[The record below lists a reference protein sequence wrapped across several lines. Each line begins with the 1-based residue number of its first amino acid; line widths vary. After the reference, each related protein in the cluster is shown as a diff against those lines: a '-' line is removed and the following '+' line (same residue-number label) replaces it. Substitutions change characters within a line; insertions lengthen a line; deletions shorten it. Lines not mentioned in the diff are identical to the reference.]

1 MNSAQPSAQEQKPK
15 PEESKSEMQELYQNA
30 FLNDEF
36 MEMIKKEVE
45 DSSPNVSDIQ
55 SIDILEKE
63 FENNEI
69 FKKKI

>member
-1 MNSAQPSAQEQKPK
+1 
-15 PEESKSEMQELYQNA
+15 MQELYQNA